1 MGDERISSTATVKDA
16 VLAGWVVVPPGM
28 MRRIVESL
36 VLFEVA
42 AGDTVDANEYT
53 DFVDPGEIDDRVE
66 TLRRR
71 AHGTI
76 EWNGTAL

>member
-1 MGDERISSTATVKDA
+1 MSDERISSTATVKDA
-16 VLAGWVVVPPGM
+16 VLAGWAVVPPGVM
-28 MRRIVESL
+28 HKIVESI
-36 VLFEVA
+36 VLLEMA

-53 DFVDPGEIDDRVE
+53 DDVDESEVADRVE

-71 AHGTI
+71 AHETI